1 MVRTTMVK
9 AGAGGERFAPE
20 QKLVC
25 YLEILSS
32 KETKITTGQK
42 IFLNVKEEL
51 GWPLVNRLVSKTGMV
66 MKPDLTSLVLCFLFI
81 NPNMLKLSLSR

>member
-1 MVRTTMVK
+1 MVK
-9 AGAGGERFAPE
+9 AGAGEERFALE

-25 YLEILSS
+25 YQEILSS
-32 KETKITTGQK
+32 EEIKITTGLK
-42 IFLNVKEEL
+42 IFLSVKEEL
-51 GWPLVNRLVSKTGMV
+51 GGPLVNRLVSKTGMV